1 MLQNLVYDFMQQLR
15 KQLDKIGR
23 DPEIT
28 AKSVGLKYV
37 NDSSPGYTRV
47 QKGKGYQFLDDKNSI
62 IIDKALLERFK
73 KMVIPPAYT
82 DVWICPYENGHLQ
95 FTGLDAAGRKQYRYH
110 ADWNKIRNQSKYHR
124 MEVFASHIPKI
135 REQIDA
141 DLARKNLDKQKVLAL
156 VVRVMELTHI
166 RIGNDNYRE
175 LYGSYGLTTLQDE
188 HVKIK
193 GGTVKFGFK
202 GKKGVYHDL
211 KLESKKL
218 AKLIKQCQDIPG
230 QELFQYY
237 DENHEAHDVT
247 SGDVNTYLKE
257 ITGED
262 FTAKDFR
269 TWSGS
274 VHALY
279 AFKAAGGFSTATEC
293 KKNITKVLDDV
304 AFNLGNTRTVC
315 KKYYVH
321 PTLIKS
327 YEEGRIDRYLEQIAE
342 DKPLSVPGLNQA
354 EKVLLELIGKEKIAE
369 AL

>member
-1 MLQNLVYDFMQQLR
+1 MQQLR

-23 DPEIT
+23 DPQIT
-28 AKSVGLKYV
+28 AKSVGLRYV
-37 NDSSPGYTRV
+37 NDSSPGYTREKV
-47 QKGKGYQFLDDKNSI
+47 GEEYIFKDAKGAVVEDEE
-62 IIDKALLERFK
+62 LLFRFRK
-73 KMVIPPAYT
+73 LIIPPAYT

-124 MEVFASHIPKI
+124 MEVFANHIPKI
-135 REQIDA
+135 REVIDR
-141 DLARKNLDKQKVLAL
+141 DLTRKKLDKQKVLAL

-166 RIGNDNYRE
+166 RIGNENYRE
-175 LYGSYGLTTLQDE
+175 LYGSYGLTTLNDE
-188 HVKIK
+188 HVEIK
-193 GGTVKFGFK
+193 GATIKFGFK

-211 KLESKKL
+211 KLESKEL
-218 AKLIKQCQDIPG
+218 AKLVKQCQDIPG
-230 QELFQYY
+230 EELFQYY
-237 DENHEAHDVT
+237 DEEGNPQDIK
-247 SGDVNTYLKE
+247 SDDVNNYLKE

-279 AFKAAGGFSTATEC
+279 AFKAAGGFETTSQC
-293 KKNITKVLDDV
+293 KKNIKNVLDDV
-304 AFNLGNTRTVC
+304 AFHLGNTRTVC

-327 YEEGRIDRYLEQIAE
+327 YEEGRIDRYLEQITE
-342 DKPLSVPGLNQA
+342 DKPLSEPGLNQA

>member
-1 MLQNLVYDFMQQLR
+1 MQQLR
-15 KQLDKIGR
+15 KKLEKIGR
-23 DPEIT
+23 DPKVT
-28 AKSVGLKYV
+28 ARAVGLKYV
-37 NDSSPGYTRV
+37 NDSSPGYSREK
-47 QKGKGYQFLDDKNSI
+47 KGEDFVFKDVKGALVTDEE
-62 IIDKALLERFK
+62 LLERFR

-95 FTGLDAAGRKQYRYH
+95 FTGLDVKGRKQYRYH
-110 ADWNKIRNQSKYHR
+110 KDWNNIRNQSKYHR
-124 MEVFASHIPKI
+124 METFAGFLPAI
-135 REQIDA
+135 REQTDK
-141 DLARKNLDKQKVLAL
+141 DLNHRKLDKQKVLAL
-156 VVRVMELTHI
+156 VVRLMELTHI
-166 RIGNDNYRE
+166 RIGNENYRKQN
-175 LYGSYGLTTLQDE
+175 GSYGLTTLNDR
-188 HVKIK
+188 HVKIE
-193 GGTVKFGFK
+193 GGTIRFAFK
-202 GKKGVYHDL
+202 GKKGVHHDL
-211 KLESKKL
+211 KLQSKKL
-218 AKLIKQCQDIPG
+218 AKLVKQCRDIPG
-230 QELFQYY
+230 KELFQFY
-237 DENHEAHDVT
+237 DEEGTHHHID
-247 SGDVNTYLKE
+247 SGDVNNYLHE

-293 KKNITKVLDDV
+293 KKKITQVLDDV

-327 YEEGRIDRYLEQIAE
+327 YEEGRIERYLENIAE
-342 DKPLSVPGLNQA
+342 DEPLSVPGLNKA

>member
-1 MLQNLVYDFMQQLR
+1 MQQLR

-23 DPEIT
+23 DPQIT
-28 AKSVGLKYV
+28 AKAVGLRYV
-37 NDSSPGYTRV
+37 NDSSPGYTREKV
-47 QKGKGYQFLDDKNSI
+47 GEEYIFKDAKGVLVEDEE
-62 IIDKALLERFK
+62 LLFRFRK
-73 KMVIPPAYT
+73 LIIPPAYT
-82 DVWICPYENGHLQ
+82 EVWICPYENGHLQ
-95 FTGLDAAGRKQYRYH
+95 FTGVDAAGRKQYRYH

-124 MEVFASHIPKI
+124 MEVFANHIPKI
-135 REQIDA
+135 REVIDR
-141 DLARKNLDKQKVLAL
+141 DLARKKLDKQKVLAL

-166 RIGNDNYRE
+166 RIGNENYRE
-175 LYGSYGLTTLQDE
+175 LYGSYGLTTLNDE
-188 HVKIK
+188 HVEIK
-193 GGTVKFGFK
+193 GGTIKFGFK

-211 KLESKKL
+211 KLESKEL
-218 AKLIKQCQDIPG
+218 AKLVKQCQDIPG
-230 QELFQYY
+230 EELFQYY
-237 DENHEAHDVT
+237 DEEGNPQDIK
-247 SGDVNTYLKE
+247 SDDVNTYLKE

-279 AFKAAGGFSTATEC
+279 AFKAAGGFETTSQC
-293 KKNITKVLDDV
+293 KKNIKNVLDDV
-304 AFNLGNTRTVC
+304 AFHLGNTRTVC

-327 YEEGRIDRYLEQIAE
+327 YEEGRIERYLEQITE
-342 DKPLSVPGLNQA
+342 DKPLSEPGLNQA

>member
-1 MLQNLVYDFMQQLR
+1 MQQLR
-15 KQLDKIGR
+15 KTLDKIGR
-23 DPEIT
+23 DPQIT
-28 AKSVGLKYV
+28 AKSVGLRYV
-37 NDSSPGYTRV
+37 NDSSPGYTRE
-47 QKGKGYQFLDDKNSI
+47 KAGEGYVFKDANGEVVEDE
-62 IIDKALLERFK
+62 ALLERFRK
-73 KMVIPPAYT
+73 LIIPPAYT

-124 MEVFASHIPKI
+124 MEVFANHIPKI
-135 REQIDA
+135 REVIDR
-141 DLARKNLDKQKVLAL
+141 DLARKKLDKQKVLAL

-166 RIGNDNYRE
+166 RIGNENYRD
-175 LYGSYGLTTLQDE
+175 LYGSYGLTTLNDE
-188 HVKIK
+188 HVEVK

-237 DENHEAHDVT
+237 DEEGQPQDIK
-247 SGDVNTYLKE
+247 SDDVNTYLKD

-279 AFKAAGGFSTATEC
+279 AFKAAGGFETTTQC
-293 KKNITKVLDDV
+293 KKNIKNVLDDV
-304 AFNLGNTRTVC
+304 AFHLGNTRTVC

-327 YEEGRIDRYLEQIAE
+327 YEEGRIDHYLEQITE
-342 DKPLSVPGLNQA
+342 DKPFSEPGLNQA

-369 AL
+369 AI

>member
-1 MLQNLVYDFMQQLR
+1 MQQLR

-23 DPEIT
+23 DPQIT
-28 AKSVGLKYV
+28 AKSVGLRYV
-37 NDSSPGYTRV
+37 NDSSPGYTREKV
-47 QKGKGYQFLDDKNSI
+47 GEEYIFKDAKGAVVEDEE
-62 IIDKALLERFK
+62 LLERFRK
-73 KMVIPPAYT
+73 LIIPPAYT
-82 DVWICPYENGHLQ
+82 DV
-95 FTGLDAAGRKQYRYH
+95 DAAGRKQYRYH

-124 MEVFASHIPKI
+124 MEVFANHIPKI
-135 REQIDA
+135 REVIDR
-141 DLARKNLDKQKVLAL
+141 DLARKKLDKQKVLAL

-166 RIGNDNYRE
+166 RIGNENYRE
-175 LYGSYGLTTLQDE
+175 LYGSYGLTTLNDE
-188 HVKIK
+188 HVEIE

-237 DENHEAHDVT
+237 DEEGNPQDIK
-247 SGDVNTYLKE
+247 SDDVNTYLKE

-279 AFKAAGGFSTATEC
+279 AFKAAGGFETTTQC
-293 KKNITKVLDDV
+293 KKNIKNVLDDV
-304 AFNLGNTRTVC
+304 AFHLGNTRTVC

-327 YEEGRIDRYLEQIAE
+327 YEEGRIERYLEQITE
-342 DKPLSVPGLNQA
+342 DKPLSEPGLNQA

>member
-1 MLQNLVYDFMQQLR
+1 MQQLR
-15 KQLDKIGR
+15 KTLDKIGR
-23 DPEIT
+23 DPKIT
-28 AKSVGLKYV
+28 AKSVGLRYV
-37 NDSSPGYTRV
+37 NDSSPGYTREKQGDEFV
-47 QKGKGYQFLDDKNSI
+47 FKDAKGELVEDEE
-62 IIDKALLERFK
+62 LLERFR

-82 DVWICPYENGHLQ
+82 NVWICPYENGHLQ

-135 REQIDA
+135 REQLDK
-141 DLARKNLDKQKVLAL
+141 DLARKKLDKQKVLAL
-156 VVRVMELTHI
+156 VVRVMEITHI
-166 RIGNDNYRE
+166 RIGNDSYRE
-175 LYGSYGLTTLQDE
+175 LYGSHGLTTLQDE
-188 HVKIK
+188 HVEIT
-193 GGTVKFGFK
+193 GGVVKFGFK

-211 KLESKKL
+211 KLESKQL
-218 AKLIKQCQDIPG
+218 AKLVKQCQDIPG

-237 DENHEAHDVT
+237 DEEGNTQDIK
-247 SGDVNTYLKE
+247 SDDVNAYLKE

-279 AFKAAGGFSTATEC
+279 AFKAAGGFETMTQC
-293 KKNITKVLDDV
+293 KKNIKNVLDDV
-304 AFNLGNTRTVC
+304 AFHLGNTRTVC

-327 YEEGRIDRYLEQIAE
+327 YEEGRIDRYLEQITE
-342 DKPLSVPGLNQA
+342 EKPLSVPGLNQA
-354 EKVLLELIGKEKIAE
+354 EKVLLEMIGKEKIAE

>member
-1 MLQNLVYDFMQQLR
+1 MQQLR

-23 DPEIT
+23 DPQIT
-28 AKSVGLKYV
+28 AKAVGLRYV
-37 NDSSPGYTRV
+37 NDSSPGYTREKV
-47 QKGKGYQFLDDKNSI
+47 GEEYIFKDAKGVLVEDEE
-62 IIDKALLERFK
+62 LLFRFRK
-73 KMVIPPAYT
+73 LIIPPAYT

-95 FTGLDAAGRKQYRYH
+95 FTGVDAAGRKQYRYH

-124 MEVFASHIPKI
+124 MEVFANHIPKI
-135 REQIDA
+135 REVIDR
-141 DLARKNLDKQKVLAL
+141 DLARKKLDKQKVLAL

-166 RIGNDNYRE
+166 RIGNENYRE
-175 LYGSYGLTTLQDE
+175 LYGSYGLTTLNDE
-188 HVKIK
+188 HVEIK
-193 GGTVKFGFK
+193 GGTIKFGFK

-211 KLESKKL
+211 KLESKEL
-218 AKLIKQCQDIPG
+218 AKLVKQCQDIPG
-230 QELFQYY
+230 EELFQYY
-237 DENHEAHDVT
+237 DEEGNPQDIK
-247 SGDVNTYLKE
+247 SDDVNTYLKE

-279 AFKAAGGFSTATEC
+279 AFKAAGGFETTSQC
-293 KKNITKVLDDV
+293 KKNIKNVLDDV
-304 AFNLGNTRTVC
+304 AFHLGNTRTVC

-327 YEEGRIDRYLEQIAE
+327 YEEGRIERYLEQITE
-342 DKPLSVPGLNQA
+342 DKPLSEPGLNQA